1 MKPRKINKIKIKKA
15 IESTEKF
22 ITEAEA
28 KGVKEIFKMGNDV
41 GFTILW
47 CEKRNL
53 SSYKEIINLTY
64 LYELKNY
71 GLYELYQ
78 AI

>member
-15 IESTEKF
+15 IEATEKF

-53 SSYKEIINLTY
+53 SSYKEMINLTY

-78 AI
+78 AV